1 MSHPLP
7 SVRIPLRLPSAVATF
22 GIGIAGYLGVNLSPY
37 MIAAAQSALGVD
49 VLTASWLITG
59 ALLLTAVTGLATAK
73 LSAGPHRLLVARVGL
88 VVAAAG
94 FGAAALVPAPGV
106 VVAGLLL
113 GGIGAGGAV
122 SSSGAALAAFI
133 NPDRV
138 AGFSG
143 LANRAVVTVILA
155 LVPLLP
161 LVPISVFGTLALFS
175 LAVLFAS
182 AWLPSAPVVDH
193 AAAPAADA
201 AASGLVARR
210 PRRAETIAGFVL
222 LVTFALWA
230 VSEDS
235 LWAMA
240 GVMGADQAGLTPGGL
255 GIALSG
261 ATAGGIVGAILLMVV
276 GDRLGRAVPLAV
288 LLVAG
293 GALKIVEGF
302 VTDPT
307 VFIVVFIVWNTLY
320 AIAFMYFV
328 ATSAGLDADG
338 RWSGPLL
345 AVYLVGSSLT
355 PVIGAALVEALGY
368 QGFVVVLG
376 DRELR
381 PGRSRVH
388 RRPHLEPTAA
398 HRGSST
404 RRRRGGGR
412 MTRTVYANGRVFT
425 ADDPAW
431 AEAIVTDDG
440 RIAFVGSDAEAA
452 AVAGPDAAVVDLGG
466 RVVVPGFIDA
476 HTHLVMMGEALGKV
490 GLTDARTLP
499 EIQDRLRAARAADPD
514 APRLLGRGWLFDSV
528 PGGAP
533 TAADARR
540 RRRRRA
546 RVPRRERLPL
556 GVGQHGRAAR
566 ARHRPRHPR
575 SHRRAHR
582 TRRRRRARRACSTRP
597 RRSSTCGRCS
607 PRSPPTPTATRPSSG
622 RSPPTSRRASR
633 AWSTWRSTSSASPR
647 STARRSAAA
656 ARCRSGCSRTGSS
669 GTRATTSRTSPRSTA
684 PWSSP
689 ASTGR
694 GSRWRASS
702 SCSTA

>member
-1 MSHPLP
+1 MRSVDSSGVLGLGICASFVHVSLRVAKLPLPESASRMDNKRILFVYLAHTAVPNPRRSPVSHPLP

-59 ALLLTAVTGLATAK
+59 ALLLTAVTGLATSK

-94 FGAAALVPAPGV
+94 FGAAALVPAPGA

-210 PRRAETIAGFVL
+210 PHRAETIAGFVL

-276 GDRLGRAVPLAV
+276 GDRLGRAVPLAI

-355 PVIGAALVEALGY
+355 PVIGAALVGALGY

-376 DRELR
+376 IASFVLAVPAFIVARIS
-381 PGRSRVH
+381 SR
-388 RRPHLEPTAA
+388 LQ
-398 HRGSST
+398 
-404 RRRRGGGR
+404 
-412 MTRTVYANGRVFT
+412 RT
-425 ADDPAW
+425 
-431 AEAIVTDDG
+431 E
-440 RIAFVGSDAEAA
+440 EAA
-452 AVAGPDAAVVDLGG
+452 PAVAEEVAA
-466 RVVVPGFIDA
+466 
-476 HTHLVMMGEALGKV
+476 
-490 GLTDARTLP
+490 
-499 EIQDRLRAARAADPD
+499 
-514 APRLLGRGWLFDSV
+514 
-528 PGGAP
+528 
-533 TAADARR
+533 
-540 RRRRRA
+540 
-546 RVPRRERLPL
+546 
-556 GVGQHGRAAR
+556 
-566 ARHRPRHPR
+566 
-575 SHRRAHR
+575 
-582 TRRRRRARRACSTRP
+582 
-597 RRSSTCGRCS
+597 
-607 PRSPPTPTATRPSSG
+607 
-622 RSPPTSRRASR
+622 
-633 AWSTWRSTSSASPR
+633 
-647 STARRSAAA
+647 
-656 ARCRSGCSRTGSS
+656 
-669 GTRATTSRTSPRSTA
+669 
-684 PWSSP
+684 
-689 ASTGR
+689 
-694 GSRWRASS
+694 
-702 SCSTA
+702 